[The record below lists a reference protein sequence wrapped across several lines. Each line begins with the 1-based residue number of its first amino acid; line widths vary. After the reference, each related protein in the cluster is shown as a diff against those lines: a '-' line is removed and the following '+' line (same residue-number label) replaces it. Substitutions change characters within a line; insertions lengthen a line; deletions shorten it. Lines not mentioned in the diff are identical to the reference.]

1 MNGTRDEGARDQMKS
16 ARTTGRPLGTA
27 LLLVGAAVAGGCS
40 SGLGNNLD
48 LDGEEGLVTETG
60 LGLDLGLDLTDPIG
74 SDMAVA
80 GALIPG
86 SERRISF
93 VAFTTAAAD
102 DDADGAGGSLSK
114 DGVPDSNGAS
124 DVFVMAIED
133 DLGGGGQPV
142 AFSRALV
149 NTFRHSR
156 CVQCHAIGSDP
167 EATEPFAFPGNAH
180 PGGPQPVMN
189 DDCLG
194 CHIAANI
201 GVEVE
206 WRAPRAN
213 NTPSQNFNMRSDTLA
228 ELAARAQVVD
238 FDEHLLNDSRVTWAI
253 ESGVVPFEGLAGSSP
268 LWSAP
273 GYEDV
278 DVGPVP
284 ITFEAFEN
292 QLLDWRAAGFPVT
305 AEASVRDITLVS
317 LATTGVTSANGASSQ
332 PSLTFV
338 PDPTFDPAN
347 PSAIRVGQL
356 IIAYTST
363 ASDLVAAGTGTA
375 DIYTTSLDV
384 FVDRDPVSSTT
395 LAGGLDIVNGGG
407 STSLVSAANGGGAA
421 NGASSSPSIDASGDL
436 VAFSSVATNL
446 IAGFVNGNGAAAD
459 VYLRDQGLAS
469 TQLVSASTAGSTNGG
484 DGESGEPA
492 LSAIGEAIAFS
503 SLATDLTVD
512 PDSNGVRDVFFTQR
526 AAGTFSGLQTASR
539 PAPGA
544 EADAASGSP
553 DIAVTSAG
561 AVGLVFESAAT
572 NLAAV
577 EPGTTNV
584 FLNEGGAVTL
594 MSQSRSGGVST
605 PGNGNSTAPE
615 LTPSGGELVFSTEAT
630 NLDVLQTTDQNAAE
644 DVLIVDLVGF
654 RGTGEVLGR
663 RVSLNW
669 AGLDAEAAS
678 SGAFVGTF
686 RESDGFFGNRTFV
699 TFRSTAEDVGVSRQD
714 VVTKFLVDS
723 TANVTDF
730 SVDSTAGGAPLTVTF
745 TDASTG
751 APSAWSWD
759 FGDGTTLVGSD
770 PAVHQNP
777 VHQYA
782 GIGTFTVTLTVTR
795 EGGTD
800 TRTKADLISAL
811 DPIGV
816 TDCGENTVSGPAPL
830 SVNFTPTLSGDTT
843 GVTYQWDFGDGN
855 TSTDPQPSHTY
866 SEGGPY
872 TVSLDVE
879 AVSGSFSFTD
889 PNTIEAL
896 PPSGANFT
904 SDTTG
909 GLRVTFADTSSG
921 SPTSWSWDFGDG
933 TTLSGSNPA
942 IHQNPTH
949 DFATN
954 GAFSVMLTVNGPG
967 GPSVRT
973 QTVTTSAI
981 SFQTAVHDGII
992 LVSCQSCHGTGGVAA
1007 SILLLD
1013 GGSAA
1018 AYANLVNV
1026 TPAGSGGVCATNR
1039 VTPFDPEDSLM
1050 VKVLEGTC
1058 PQVSTSMTPSGGQP
1072 TINIVRNWISQGAAQ

>member
-1 MNGTRDEGARDQMKS
+1 MKS

-114 DGVPDSNGAS
+114 DGVPDSNGVS

-194 CHIAANI
+194 CHTAANI

-253 ESGVVPFEGLAGSSP
+253 ESGVVPFGGLAGSSP
-268 LWSAP
+268 LWSAR

-356 IIAYTST
+356 IIAYTSA

-459 VYLRDQGLAS
+459 VYLRDQDLAS

-594 MSQSRSGGVST
+594 MSQTRSGGVST

-615 LTPSGGELVFSTEAT
+615 LAPSGGELVFSTEAT

-800 TRTKADLISAL
+800 TRTKADLVSAL

-816 TDCGENTVSGPAPL
+816 TDCGESTVSGPAPL

-1039 VTPFDPEDSLM
+1039 VTPFDPEDSLL